1 MDYRPADTIDE
12 DNVMSNTQATRTS
25 TAELQQLAA
34 AGRWHVIETV
44 ANAKAG
50 HIGGP
55 LSAMDLLV
63 ALYFNELSI
72 DPQQPQD
79 PARDRFIL
87 SKGHCAIGLYA
98 VLALRGYF
106 PLEELATFDQGG
118 SRLQGHPDMK
128 LTPGVDSS
136 SGSLGQGLSAGAG
149 MAIAAKQL
157 GADFH
162 TWVMLGDGEL
172 EEGMVWEAVHTA
184 RRYKLDNLT
193 AIIDLN
199 GLQQYGWP
207 VTEDGDRFDRSNPWS
222 GVDLEGVFTG
232 FGWSVISIDGHDFD
246 EIEAAFQ
253 QVRTARGSG
262 KPTVILAETLKGKG
276 ISFTEGT
283 YKWHNGVAT
292 PEQLA
297 TAAAELG
304 RNFEGEAK

>member
-1 MDYRPADTIDE
+1 
-12 DNVMSNTQATRTS
+12 MSTKQEIRAT
-25 TAELQQLAA
+25 TAELQELASR
-34 AGRWHVIETV
+34 GRWHVLQTV
-44 ANAKAG
+44 ADAKAG

-63 ALYFNELSI
+63 YLYFNELSV
-72 DPQQPQD
+72 DPRNPQE
-79 PARDRFIL
+79 PSRDRFIL

-106 PLEELATFDQGG
+106 PVEELATFDQGG

-149 MAIAAKQL
+149 MALAAKRL
-157 GADFH
+157 GTDFH

-172 EEGMVWEAVHTA
+172 EEGMVWEAVHTC
-184 RRYKLDNLT
+184 RRFKLDNLT
-193 AIIDLN
+193 AVVDLN

-207 VTEDGDRFDRSNPWS
+207 VSEEGDRFDRSNPWA
-222 GVDLEGVFTG
+222 GVDLTGVFSS
-232 FGWSVISIDGHDFD
+232 FGWNVINIDGHDFD
-246 EIEAAFQ
+246 EIQAAFDR
-253 QVRTARGSG
+253 VRELRGSD
-262 KPTVILAETLKGKG
+262 KPTVILAKTTKGKG
-276 ISFTEGT
+276 VSFAEGT

-292 PEQLA
+292 KDQLT

-304 RNFEGEAK
+304 QTFEGEAK

>member
-1 MDYRPADTIDE
+1 
-12 DNVMSNTQATRTS
+12 MSTKQEIRAT
-25 TAELQQLAA
+25 TAELQELASR
-34 AGRWHVIETV
+34 GRWHVLQTV
-44 ANAKAG
+44 ADAKAG

-63 ALYFNELSI
+63 SLYFNELSV
-72 DPQQPQD
+72 DPNNPQE
-79 PARDRFIL
+79 PSRDRFIL

-106 PLEELATFDQGG
+106 PVEELATFDQGD

-149 MAIAAKQL
+149 MALAAKRL

-172 EEGMVWEAVHTA
+172 EEGMVWEAVHTG
-184 RRYKLDNLT
+184 RRFKLDNLT
-193 AIIDLN
+193 AVVDLN

-207 VTEDGDRFDRSNPWS
+207 VTEEGDRFDRSNPWA
-222 GVDLEGVFTG
+222 GVDLTGVFSS
-232 FGWSVISIDGHDFD
+232 FGWNVINIDGHDFD
-246 EIEAAFQ
+246 EIQATFDR
-253 QVRTARGSG
+253 VRELRGSG
-262 KPTVILAETLKGKG
+262 KPTVILAKTIKGKG
-276 ISFTEGT
+276 VSFTEGT

-292 PEQLA
+292 QDQLT

-304 RNFEGEAK
+304 QTFEGDTK